1 MAVVRWTPQ
10 AIQDINDIA
19 EFIAKDSVRYASLFV
34 LKVFEKELVLSFSI
48 RLGRVVPEFDNENI
62 RELIFQNYR
71 IIYKVVNDDRIDIL
85 SVFHGSRILNES
97 SLFE

>member
-48 RLGRVVPEFDNENI
+48 RLGRMVPEFDNENI

-71 IIYKVVNDDRIDIL
+71 IIYKVVNDDRNRYSFGI
-85 SVFHGSRILNES
+85 SRITNIK
-97 SLFE
+97 